1 MNTQPARRTPR
12 ALLMLLS
19 AALMIASACKSRD
32 TGVRNEADAN
42 DASIAVRTSTLEA
55 GPSTSAR
62 HVVNPYEDVV
72 EEIAEGRR
80 LYNWMNCAGCHGPEG
95 GGGIG
100 PPLADTDWIYGGE
113 SVHIYQAI
121 MQGRPNGMPSFHG
134 KVTEA
139 SAWRIAA
146 FVRSLSA
153 DAASR
158 DAENSSQRGPTDQS
172 ADEGVRR

>member
-1 MNTQPARRTPR
+1 
-12 ALLMLLS
+12 MLVALS
-19 AALMIASACKSRD
+19 AALLLTWGCNNRE
-32 TGVRNEADAN
+32 TGATNEAGSADAGV
-42 DASIAVRTSTLEA
+42 AVRTSTLEA
-55 GPSTSAR
+55 GPSTIAR
-62 HVVNPYEDVV
+62 HVANPYEDVV

-113 SVHIYQAI
+113 SVHIYQSI
-121 MQGRPNGMPSFHG
+121 LQGRPNGMPSFHG
-134 KVTEA
+134 KVTDA

-153 DAASR
+153 DAESR
-158 DAENSSQRGPTDQS
+158 NAGSNAQQGPADQG
-172 ADEGVRR
+172 AGEGARR